1 MQGDSRSGF
10 GFCDL
15 NWLLNTIG
23 RTKSELLGA
32 AVIESAPF
40 EWLNFSQYCVSH
52 HAAKVQE
59 KTKLKNHLHF

>member
-1 MQGDSRSGF
+1 MQGDGRWGF

-32 AVIESAPF
+32 AVIKSAPI
-40 EWLNFSQYCVSH
+40 
-52 HAAKVQE
+52 
-59 KTKLKNHLHF
+59 